1 MFLHYSD
8 LPSHTALLYLSENAL
23 KSFVPARSAFLY
35 RLLSLPSFVEIYGD
49 VYDPISVV
57 FLTAAIVFR
66 LHLFSNDRAVHPTLQ
81 IMLHYYLFFF
91 QYIPSRWTFAFVIKI
106 NAPFFISFSVYNTF
120 SPSKSMSSMFR
131 FTNSPTL
138 IPVEYSNQLLLNH
151 VFLLQLSRSFSIPS
165 SVITLL
171 TTVFV
176 FILCIHFHWAF
187 QNIIFLF

>member
-1 MFLHYSD
+1 MNFPNGTLILVILSSLQILICLRDTFHFKTYIFDVMFLHYSD

-81 IMLHYYLFFF
+81 IMLHYLSFLFSIYSF
-91 QYIPSRWTFAFVIKI
+91 RWTFAF
-106 NAPFFISFSVYNTF
+106 A
-120 SPSKSMSSMFR
+120 SK
-131 FTNSPTL
+131 
-138 IPVEYSNQLLLNH
+138 
-151 VFLLQLSRSFSIPS
+151 
-165 SVITLL
+165 
-171 TTVFV
+171 
-176 FILCIHFHWAF
+176 
-187 QNIIFLF
+187 

>member
-91 QYIPSRWTFAFVIKI
+91 QYIPSIPNNSVSYYQIIAKLPYNSFCLTFLIKI
-106 NAPFFISFSVYNTF
+106 YENFKKSVHFICFLTQYRNTLQ
-120 SPSKSMSSMFR
+120 SPSAFLQM
-131 FTNSPTL
+131 P
-138 IPVEYSNQLLLNH
+138 EYSLLK
-151 VFLLQLSRSFSIPS
+151 
-165 SVITLL
+165 
-171 TTVFV
+171 
-176 FILCIHFHWAF
+176 
-187 QNIIFLF
+187 